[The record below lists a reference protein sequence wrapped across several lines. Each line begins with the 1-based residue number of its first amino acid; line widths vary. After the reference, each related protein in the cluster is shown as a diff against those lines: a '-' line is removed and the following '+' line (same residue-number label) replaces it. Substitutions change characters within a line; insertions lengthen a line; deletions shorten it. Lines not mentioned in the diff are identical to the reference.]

1 MNDRSSDVIITV
13 SNPELSEL
21 SVPKTT
27 RSLASAIPAVYHVL
41 RHSAERLNLAIEP
54 CIHLANSTL
63 HAAVHADSM
72 ATGIKIN
79 KQLIKIL
86 KMMPIML
93 ML

>member
-13 SNPELSEL
+13 SNSELSEL

-41 RHSAERLNLAIEP
+41 RIPDSAERLNLAIEP

-79 KQLIKIL
+79 KQLIT
-86 KMMPIML
+86 
-93 ML
+93 